1 MFEKFIQYLQDTI
14 LKSWKSTLA
23 GAIIFV
29 ATFLVS
35 QNKITQSEFE
45 IVVGVLT
52 AAGLL
57 AAKDADQTHSDN
69 G

>member
-1 MFEKFIQYLQDTI
+1 MFEKFIQYVYDAV
-14 LKSWKSTLA
+14 LKSWKSSLA
-23 GAIIFV
+23 GAIIFL

-57 AAKDADQTHSDN
+57 VAKDADQTHSDN

>member
-1 MFEKFIQYLQDTI
+1 MFEKFVKYVHDAV

-23 GAIIFV
+23 GAVIFL

-57 AAKDADQTHSDN
+57 AAKDADQSHSK
-69 G
+69 